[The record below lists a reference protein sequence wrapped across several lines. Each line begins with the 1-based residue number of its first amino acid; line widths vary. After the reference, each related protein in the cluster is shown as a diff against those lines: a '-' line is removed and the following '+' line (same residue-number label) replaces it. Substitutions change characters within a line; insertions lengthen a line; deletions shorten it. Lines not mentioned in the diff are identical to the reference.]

1 MAKKDAFINL
11 LTSKDGTNSS
21 ISPSAQSSGLLRT
34 NNAECLLSDAA
45 MEFILHNSTY
55 PIDFKYLVYLLLVS
69 GCRISEA
76 LKVNSNDITGS
87 YRVHLRGSKGSND
100 RIIFLPPLPFGTLN
114 VGSGNYPIWQV
125 YSRFYVYRVLKQ
137 HGIYLSKEGNQNKA
151 VTHAFRNAYAAELQT
166 IVGSSELK
174 SQAMGHKS
182 LKSKKYYEQ
191 KLFK

>member
-1 MAKKDAFINL
+1 MQLI
-11 LTSKDGTNSS
+11 TSKADAKSVM
-21 ISPSAQSSGLLRT
+21 SPSAQSSALLRA
-34 NNAECLLSDAA
+34 NSAECLLSDAA
-45 MEFILHNSTY
+45 MEFILHNHAY

-76 LKVNSNDITGS
+76 LGVTSDDITGN
-87 YRVHLRGSKGSND
+87 YRIRLRGSKGSND
-100 RIIFLPPLPFGTLN
+100 RVIFLPELPVGKLN
-114 VGSGNYPIWQV
+114 LLAGQGFIWQV

-137 HGIYLSKEGNQNKA
+137 HGIYISKEGNQNKA

-182 LKSKKYYEQ
+182 LKSKQYYER
-191 KLFK
+191 KIFK

>member
-1 MAKKDAFINL
+1 MAKKDAFSKL
-11 LTSKDGTNSS
+11 LTSKDATKSV
-21 ISPSAQSSGLLRT
+21 ISPPAQSSALLRA
-34 NNAECLLSDAA
+34 NSAECLLSDAA

-76 LKVNSNDITGS
+76 LRVRNCDITGN
-87 YRVHLRGSKGSND
+87 YRIRLRGSKGSND
-100 RIIFLPPLPFGTLN
+100 RVVFLPELPMGKLSPGTAQFE
-114 VGSGNYPIWQV
+114 VWSCW
-125 YSRFYVYRVLKQ
+125 SRYYVYRVLKK
-137 HGIYLSKEGNQNKA
+137 HGIYLSKEGNKNKA

-182 LKSKKYYEQ
+182 LKSKQYYER
-191 KLFK
+191 KIFK